1 MFKNLSV
8 YRVDVE
14 KAGEYNCLVWG
25 DSDRSFEEANAPRWP
40 EKHDLQ
46 TRGFVFPPL
55 SVTSQTIDS
64 TGLTLRS
71 FLPITQVNY
80 IKAIDAA
87 AVNCE
92 VERKVKK
99 IKAEEGREVGRK
111 EKGGIKDEIIQRL
124 LPNAPVKQKN
134 VQAFLTSDGY
144 ILIDATGK
152 QAEEFLEHLRDALG
166 SLPCR
171 PFAEK
176 EVDAVSLFIKNEIER
191 HYFKDIESEGLGVTG
206 SFCFTI
212 GGDEKITIQNGE
224 EETISDQLF
233 DRINSQ
239 YSWAKWCEFRTE
251 NATFRLTDNFQ
262 LKAIKLELEYEPE
275 NEDDGQLSAAW
286 YRFYLEF
293 FLKLANDLRLAV
305 GKYVHVDGSDD

>member
-14 KAGEYNCLVWG
+14 KATRYNELLSNQPLAIRG
-25 DSDRSFEEANAPRWP
+25 FESDNRPDYPGKQDS
-40 EKHDLQ
+40 EK
-46 TRGFVFPPL
+46 RGFVFPPQL
-55 SVTSQTIDS
+55 SEDDTIDP
-64 TGLTLRS
+64 TGLSRS

-80 IKAIDAA
+80 IKAVDAA
-87 AVNCE
+87 AVKCE

-99 IKAEEGREVGRK
+99 IKAEEGRNVGRR
-111 EKGGIKDEIIQRL
+111 EKADIKDEIIQRL

-171 PFAEK
+171 PFGEK
-176 EVDAVSLFIKNEIER
+176 ELGGVTTFVRNHLEFAYGNGMDVDTQFQM
-191 HYFKDIESEGLGVTG
+191 TG
-206 SFCFTI
+206 SFCLTI
-212 GGDEKITIQNGE
+212 GLEKIAIQNCDEATME
-224 EETISDQLF
+224 EELLHRLTRHSF
-233 DRINSQ
+233 P
-239 YSWAKWCEFRTE
+239 KWCEFRTE
-251 NATFRLTDNFQ
+251 NATFRLTDAFQ
-262 LKAIKLELEYEPE
+262 LKSIRLELEYEPE

-305 GKYVHVDGSDD
+305 GKYVHADESDD